1 MGTHTNPLDSGLAW
15 TVDLKSAREFIGKS
29 ALIRLGQHS
38 DFMGLVLL
46 SRGVLRGHQKVIT
59 PLGNGEICSG
69 TYSPSLEKSIGFAR
83 LPKGQMIGSI
93 VQVFIRDQVLDAQIV
108 KPAFV
113 RRGQIL
119 I

>member
-1 MGTHTNPLDSGLAW
+1 LWNIQIANNCVARIWCINFKASQLVAW
-15 TVDLKSAREFIGKS
+15 RNKPIPV
-29 ALIRLGQHS
+29 IR
-38 DFMGLVLL
+38 
-46 SRGVLRGHQKVIT
+46 
-59 PLGNGEICSG
+59 EICSG

-83 LPKGQMIGSI
+83 LPKGQMIGSV
-93 VQVFIRDQVLDAQIV
+93 VQVCIRDQVLDAQIV